1 MKQSVRKYWD
11 IGGFTSFKRVTWNR
25 WMRGVG
31 RVLVKS
37 WVRKHKTRATK
48 TRATKTRAIAW
59 QKAIFLYNHQRY

>member
-11 IGGFTSFKRVTWNR
+11 IGVFTSFRRVTWNR

-37 WVRKHKTRATK
+37 WVRKHKTRA
-48 TRATKTRAIAW
+48 IAW

>member
-1 MKQSVRKYWD
+1 MKQSVRKYWN
-11 IGGFTSFKRVTWNR
+11 IGGFTSFRRVTWNR

-48 TRATKTRAIAW
+48 TRAIAW